1 MKMRVVNVVEAL
13 ILYRRSEM
21 LSDKV
26 NEIQKEIK
34 YLEAQ
39 KAYNLSMISLLM
51 AEANQADL
59 EIEGLTRSGLLI
71 NEKIRD
77 LEAELL
83 DTL

>member
-1 MKMRVVNVVEAL
+1 
-13 ILYRRSEM
+13 M